1 MTAPAIEKST
11 LHVMDR
17 TGDTKVL
24 WSADNPDEV
33 QAAKDTFDK
42 LKKKGYLAYSVRDDG
57 SKGEVI
63 RSFDKTAGRIIM
75 APQLVG
81 G

>member
-1 MTAPAIEKST
+1 MSTGT

-17 TGDTKVL
+17 TGDTKVI

-33 QAAKDTFDK
+33 ENARATFDR
-42 LKKKGYLAYSVRDDG
+42 LKSKGFLAYSVRSDG
-57 SKGEVI
+57 EKGEVM
-63 RSFDKTAGRIIM
+63 RKFDKRAERIVM
-75 APQLVG
+75 SPQLVG